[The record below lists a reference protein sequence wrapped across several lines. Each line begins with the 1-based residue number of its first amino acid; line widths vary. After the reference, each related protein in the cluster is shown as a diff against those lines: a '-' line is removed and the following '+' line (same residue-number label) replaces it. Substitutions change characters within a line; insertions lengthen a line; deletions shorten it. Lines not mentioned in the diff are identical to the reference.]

1 MISIF
6 LSLGPR
12 LISSSWQRSDQLWS
26 LAEFGS
32 ASGRT
37 KLSSKGIE
45 SKFGGLTGDPTGG
58 NFGNH
63 SEAINRAARGG

>member
-6 LSLGPR
+6 LSLGPG
-12 LISSSWQRSDQLWS
+12 LISSSWRRSDQLWS

-32 ASGRT
+32 TSGRT
-37 KLSSKGIE
+37 KLSLIGIGPE
-45 SKFGGLTGDPTGG
+45 FGGPTGDPTGG

-63 SEAINRAARGG
+63 SEAISRAARGG